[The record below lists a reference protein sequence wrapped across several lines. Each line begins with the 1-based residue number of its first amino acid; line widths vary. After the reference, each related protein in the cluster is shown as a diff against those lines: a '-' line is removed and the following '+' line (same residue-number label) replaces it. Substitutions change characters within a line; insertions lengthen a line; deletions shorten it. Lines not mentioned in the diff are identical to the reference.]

1 MKILIRFMGI
11 TIVTLLTTI
20 CLIYFINTNIVIN
33 ELNNVSALA
42 MRQTQ
47 ELMKEKIITE
57 LDQKT
62 SDIFT
67 SISYEGYYKK
77 CFLDAVTN
85 KDIYDLYVEADVTKG
100 IIYVRIKVPKYRL
113 IPEKRLLHIIDV
125 KGDGLDDIE
134 SLYYEKSS
142 KVVKT
147 KIAMSSQ
154 IFKPQVLKAF
164 NSENNEPRVFTGFNL
179 TVYATNGT
187 STDLRSMIGPLVEVR
202 CIDENDKEHILARA
216 EGGEFQQTKLSSNE
230 RCSCKLLE
238 IALPE
243 GVILNKYS
251 IRTDNIIVYRTSYIN
266 EEIET
271 LVKKQDFQL
280 SKHVDVDLRYIDDKE
295 KLTSNSI
302 WLQDITYTN
311 TLNYFLSKLHEK
323 IN

>member
-47 ELMKEKIITE
+47 KLMKEKIITE

-67 SISYEGYYKK
+67 SISYEDYYKK

-164 NSENNEPRVFTGFNL
+164 SSENNEPRVFTGFNL

-295 KLTSNSI
+295 KLISNSI

-311 TLNYFLSKLHEK
+311 TLNYFLNKLHEK